1 VLDEPNAHL
10 DAEGEEALSDSLKAL
25 KQTGSTIVIVAH
37 RLSPLAHVPEKAD
50 QASGRSRIS
59 ETFEVRAV
67 MAKGLVMTSMPGSSW
82 PFPTAAFSA

>member
-37 RLSPLAHVPEKAD
+37 RLNPLAQVDRLLFLKDGQLEMDGPRQTVIEQVP
-50 QASGRSRIS
+50 
-59 ETFEVRAV
+59 TEVVEHFAQ
-67 MAKGLVMTSMPGSSW
+67 P
-82 PFPTAAFSA
+82 AA